1 MLTRPR
7 TALAVLAVVA
17 SLALV
22 GCGSDESDNTATD
35 PATDTSTATPTP
47 TPQGPACKY
56 TPDAQGAAKE
66 VSPPPDHATV
76 SGQVDLDMV
85 TSAGDIGLELDADT
99 TPCTVN
105 SFVSLADQGYFDDTT
120 CHRLTTAQSGI
131 FVLQCGD
138 PMGTGVGGPGY
149 SFDDELSGDET
160 YPAGTVAMA
169 NAGPNTNGSQF
180 FLVYDETPLPA
191 SYTVFGQLDDDGL
204 KVVQDIAAQG
214 TADGGPD
221 GAPKETVSIESITV
235 SD

>member
-22 GCGSDESDNTATD
+22 GCGSDGSDRT
-35 PATDTSTATPTP
+35 ATDTSTATP

>member
-7 TALAVLAVVA
+7 TALAVLTVVA

-47 TPQGPACKY
+47 QGPACKY
-56 TPDAQGAAKE
+56 TPDAQGAAKK

-85 TSAGDIGLELDADT
+85 TSAGDIGLELDADA

-138 PMGTGVGGPGY
+138 PMGTGMGGPGY
-149 SFDDELSGDET
+149 AFDDELSGDET
-160 YPAGTVAMA
+160 YSAGTVAMA

-180 FLVYDETPLPA
+180 FIVYDETPLPA

-221 GAPKETVSIESITV
+221 GAPKETVSIESISV
-235 SD
+235 AD

>member
-47 TPQGPACKY
+47 QGPACKY
-56 TPDAQGAAKE
+56 TPDAQAAAKE

-85 TSAGDIGLELDADT
+85 TSAGDIGLELDADA

-180 FLVYDETPLPA
+180 FLVCDETPLPA

-204 KVVQDIAAQG
+204 KVVQDVAARG

>member
-7 TALAVLAVVA
+7 TALAVLTVVA
-17 SLALV
+17 SLTLV

-35 PATDTSTATPTP
+35 PATDTSTGTPS
-47 TPQGPACKY
+47 PQGPACEY

-138 PMGTGVGGPGY
+138 PMGTGIGGPGY
-149 SFDDELSGDET
+149 AFDDELSGDET

-221 GAPKETVSIESITV
+221 GAPKETVSIESISV
-235 SD
+235 AD

>member
-7 TALAVLAVVA
+7 TALAVLTVVA

-47 TPQGPACKY
+47 QGPACKY
-56 TPDAQGAAKE
+56 TPDAQGAAKK

-85 TSAGDIGLELDADT
+85 TSAGDIGLELDADA

-138 PMGTGVGGPGY
+138 PMGTGMGGPGY
-149 SFDDELSGDET
+149 AFDDELSGDET
-160 YPAGTVAMA
+160 YSAGTVAMA

-180 FLVYDETPLPA
+180 FIVYDETPLPA
-191 SYTVFGQLDDDGL
+191 LYTVFGQLDDDGL

-221 GAPKETVSIESITV
+221 GAPKETVSIESISV
-235 SD
+235 AD